1 MLGIISAI
9 SAGCFVNLGVLLQ
22 KKVINDHLDDPE
34 FLKSLTKSRVWVLGM
49 ILQMVIG
56 GLVFFMLAQAYIGP
70 ALVPG
75 LMSAGM
81 IVLAI
86 GSIKILGETLKR
98 EEIIGIILM
107 ILGIVIFSFSELSI
121 DVSSYNILDLGF
133 IIRISVFTIIY
144 VISVFMLK
152 NYAEKDGK
160 YKGILL
166 ALVSGLIY
174 SLTSIWIG
182 PLVSILTH
190 FFGGTLILGEII
202 LLIPAIIIAIL
213 ATIFGVTYA
222 QKTFREGQANILSPL
237 IGVPGTV
244 TPIMAYFLV
253 FILTPPSNFSII
265 YMVIGVVIITS
276 STFLLAKRQ
285 VQLEEIKS

>member
-1 MLGIISAI
+1 M
-9 SAGCFVNLGVLLQ
+9 LLQ

-56 GLVFFMLAQAYIGP
+56 GLIFFMLAQAYIGP

-98 EEIIGIILM
+98 EEIIGIVLM
-107 ILGIVIFSFSELSI
+107 IIGIVIFSFSELSI
-121 DVSSYNILDLGF
+121 DVSSYNILDPGF

-190 FFGGTLILGEII
+190 FFGKTLILGEII
-202 LLIPAIIIAIL
+202 LLIPAIIIVIL

-285 VQLEEIKS
+285 VQLEEINS